1 MRRWERAGERADW
14 PAHTNE
20 RASGRRRTPWPSER
34 ACERASTHI
43 PLESERPSERPSERT
58 TPGNYRKERPSERLV
73 GRQRALASERA
84 NGQHRADDARRAEE
98 RAGVNERPKNSETS
112 ERTPSLASANHP
124 WLGANTYKDKLKM
137 R

>member
-34 ACERASTHI
+34 ANERASTHI
-43 PLESERPSERPSERT
+43 PPESERPSERT

-112 ERTPSLASANHP
+112 ERTPSLASENHLWISAN
-124 WLGANTYKDKLKM
+124 Y